1 MLDVWHILHWLNHY
15 WFNPTKKGYRKAK
28 QNKQLQTEMC
38 GAPARSN
45 SLQPREGHWHYW
57 SAARFALN
65 SQFSRLSSILGMLPF
80 LFPFRWPVLLGIM
93 CCPHFKTMSDSLL
106 IEITIS
112 HGKSWIC
119 PLCLVLRY
127 YEWKRRPLKR
137 SESDFDPVCS
147 GPARSWATCPPASYC
162 LSDVISRASS
172 PASITQNFWL
182 FREHSNLVLV
192 SGVLLLFLPP
202 GMLLIICQPSSN
214 VFTYYSKYQSCPLP
228 FSLK

>member
-15 WFNPTKKGYRKAK
+15 WFNPTKKGYRKAR

-112 HGKSWIC
+112 HGKSWIF
-119 PLCLVLRY
+119 
-127 YEWKRRPLKR
+127 
-137 SESDFDPVCS
+137 S
-147 GPARSWATCPPASYC
+147 
-162 LSDVISRASS
+162 
-172 PASITQNFWL
+172 
-182 FREHSNLVLV
+182 
-192 SGVLLLFLPP
+192 
-202 GMLLIICQPSSN
+202 
-214 VFTYYSKYQSCPLP
+214 PLP
-228 FSLK
+228 SAQVQWMKKASTEETWEWLWPSLQWPC